1 MQKGILKFVQVP
13 YPVYWCCKWG
23 FPHRSLASF
32 VVYKLVPRF
41 FPRWVSPLAVI
52 VNLIYYIPHTNHV
65 AWKRIVVLNDCT
77 LNSMVVPTQ

>member
-1 MQKGILKFVQVP
+1 MQKGILKFVQVR

-41 FPRWVSPLAVI
+41 FPPGFL
-52 VNLIYYIPHTNHV
+52 L
-65 AWKRIVVLNDCT
+65 
-77 LNSMVVPTQ
+77 